1 MQWYELLAERI
12 ILYAVLDYQN
22 ACEKIERN
30 KTQKDKDGKTPFE
43 VKEECL
49 RFFRSRWYEHLT
61 SVDADYLISRA
72 NTQKAIKGQ

>member
-30 KTQKDKDGKTPFE
+30 KTKRNKEGKTPFE
-43 VKEECL
+43 IKEECL
-49 RFFRSRWYEHLT
+49 RFFRSRWYEYLTCVPADHLIQQC
-61 SVDADYLISRA
+61 DKR
-72 NTQKAIKGQ
+72 KAVKLQ